1 MQKFTVMRAKDIG
14 KEKPMWLQVGVIT
27 QFDNG
32 NQILELNDRSETY
45 QIFPM
50 EKKETNQQPSQQDQ
64 QPQDDVENI
73 PF

>member
-1 MQKFTVMRAKDIG
+1 MKKFNVMRAKDIG

-27 QFDNG
+27 EFDNG
-32 NQILELNDRSETY
+32 NQILELNDREETY

-50 EKKETNQQPSQQDQ
+50 EKKQQQKT
-64 QPQDDVENI
+64 PQEAPQEDINAEII

>member
-1 MQKFTVMRAKDIG
+1 MQKFNVMRAKDIG

-45 QIFPM
+45 QVFPM
-50 EKKETNQQPSQQDQ
+50 EKKEPQQNQAPQQD
-64 QPQDDVENI
+64 DRDYDEI

>member
-1 MQKFTVMRAKDIG
+1 MKKFNVVRPKKYTLNNE
-14 KEKPMWLQVGVIT
+14 EKTQWLQVGVIT

-45 QIFPM
+45 QIFEM
-50 EKKETNQQPSQQDQ
+50 KKPNGNGIEIK
-64 QPQDDVENI
+64 DVEVDNI